1 MVDRNRIRILVLA
14 HHVPVFEP
22 VDLPVFEPFEL
33 KFEPWSALISQAS
46 FWPVPPKIPKSEAA
60 ADGGARG
67 GEFEPA
73 ETERSH
79 RPRAAALDHQTGDR
93 GPRLHDGRRA
103 RQLRGRDTF
112 DPYGAA

>member
-1 MVDRNRIRILVLA
+1 MTDFVLLDLT
-14 HHVPVFEP
+14 VFEP
-22 VDLPVFEPFEL
+22 VYLPVFELFEL
-33 KFEPWSALISQAS
+33 KFEPLERPD
-46 FWPVPPKIPKSEAA
+46 FTGFLWPVPAKIPKSEAA

-67 GEFEPA
+67 DEFEPA

-103 RQLRGRDTF
+103 RQARSTLPLRRDLSRGRI
-112 DPYGAA
+112 